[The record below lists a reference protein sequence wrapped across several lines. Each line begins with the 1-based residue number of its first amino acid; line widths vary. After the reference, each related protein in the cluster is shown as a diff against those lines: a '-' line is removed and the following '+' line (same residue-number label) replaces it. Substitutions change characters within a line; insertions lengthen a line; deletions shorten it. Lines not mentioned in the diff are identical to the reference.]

1 MNVNE
6 INAKILALGTNS
18 NVDIFRVGKSL
29 FDRDILG
36 VHIGNYFGN
45 QVLLTGSICSTDYVT
60 SLLLIK
66 MIDYLKDKQY
76 NGGFYFVPLVN
87 PDGVELVLNGA
98 ESIRCKKF
106 RDYILDVNNGNS
118 DFSMWQANAN
128 AVDLNENFN
137 VSWGEGVQ
145 NVKCPQPSNFIGFYP
160 ESEREIQD
168 LIKFV
173 VKNQPSITIDYHMG
187 ENIVYYGFEN
197 QSKEESAKNLK
208 IANNIASNNGYSVLK
223 SEGMAGGF
231 QEFSINELKIPSIS
245 IYVGNEDLKNSSD
258 ENINEIYEQNKEVP
272 LIALSSIN
280 NIKKASIANGK
291 RLWKG
296 LCLRR

>member
-45 QVLLTGSICSTDYVT
+45 QVLLTGSICATDYVT

-137 VSWGEGVQ
+137 VLWGEGVQ